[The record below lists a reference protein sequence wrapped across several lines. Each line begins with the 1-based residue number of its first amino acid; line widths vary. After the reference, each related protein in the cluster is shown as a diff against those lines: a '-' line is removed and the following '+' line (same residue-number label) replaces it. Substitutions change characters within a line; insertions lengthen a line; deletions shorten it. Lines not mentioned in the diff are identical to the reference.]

1 MFFFLPI
8 HLPPVLFVNI
18 YNTPFLCQPFNSH
31 KDIFHGS
38 FRLIVPLFL
47 VRGEG
52 GHEASKNI
60 SGIIRLCYQFL
71 CVCVY
76 AGRRGGYLEGGGC
89 LFIQGIISGGGVLSS
104 PWVHIKDK

>member
-18 YNTPFLCQPFNSH
+18 LYNTPFLCQPFNSH

-71 CVCVY
+71 CVCLY
-76 AGRRGGYLEGGGC
+76 RPQGRISRGRGVFIYIRDYIWGGGP
-89 LFIQGIISGGGVLSS
+89 LIPMGSHQR
-104 PWVHIKDK
+104 